1 MKKKSITRYYIIV
14 AILSVLVMSCGG
26 GTSSKKSKNQQIT
39 ITTEVEVGTLF
50 SFYFERSA
58 NDTAAIWVDLN
69 NDKVQDEG
77 ELIYPDELTE
87 FKGILD
93 ASTFTI
99 YGDISY
105 INLNV
110 KKITDLD
117 ISKCPNLKE
126 IRATSNKLTSID
138 LTKNLQ
144 LTDLQIAN
152 NELTELDLSNN
163 AELKE
168 LWIDSNKIKTIKAK
182 KFNQLRR
189 IICQDNEI
197 SAKSMIELFKA
208 VQHVE
213 KPGGAV
219 AEVSY
224 DTEEDLNEV
233 PQEAVDIAKSK
244 NWRLIKTTREGEI
257 EY

>member
-14 AILSVLVMSCGG
+14 AILSVLVMSWRG
-26 GTSSKKSKNQQIT
+26 GTSSEKSKNPQIT

-126 IRATSNKLTSID
+126 IRATSNKLTCRNCEVNPGVLTWPSSSCID
-138 LTKNLQ
+138 ESF
-144 LTDLQIAN
+144 DFFAN
-152 NELTELDLSNN
+152 
-163 AELKE
+163 
-168 LWIDSNKIKTIKAK
+168 
-182 KFNQLRR
+182 
-189 IICQDNEI
+189 
-197 SAKSMIELFKA
+197 SASDQAF
-208 VQHVE
+208 
-213 KPGGAV
+213 PGA
-219 AEVSY
+219 
-224 DTEEDLNEV
+224 
-233 PQEAVDIAKSK
+233 
-244 NWRLIKTTREGEI
+244 
-257 EY
+257 

>member
-1 MKKKSITRYYIIV
+1 M
-14 AILSVLVMSCGG
+14 
-26 GTSSKKSKNQQIT
+26 
-39 ITTEVEVGTLF
+39 
-50 SFYFERSA
+50 
-58 NDTAAIWVDLN
+58 N

-87 FKGILD
+87 FKGILG
-93 ASTFTI
+93 ANTFTI
-99 YGDISY
+99 YGDVSY